1 MKMIDRSGSAYRKRN
16 WCGLFLTILL
26 ALSLTA
32 CGGKESNSTSGTDS
46 SRSGSETSDADNMQ
60 YSSETSDEDGTQG
73 GSETPDAGSTQ
84 DGSETPDAGSAQDG
98 SGAPDE
104 DGTQGGDQYTTHHI
118 TIEIEGY
125 GTLSCELYEEAA
137 PETVANFME
146 LAQSGFYDGLTFHR
160 VVPGFVIQGGDPLGN
175 GYGGLENTITGEFA
189 VNGFDNPLSHTRGV
203 LSMARSQ
210 DYNSASCQFFIVHQD
225 AQYSLDGMYAAF
237 GCVTEGMEIVDAI
250 VENTPVANPNSG
262 FVEAENQPVITKI
275 TVID

>member
-1 MKMIDRSGSAYRKRN
+1 MKMIDRTGSAYRKRN
-16 WCGLFLTILL
+16 WCGLFLTVLL

-32 CGGKESNSTSGTDS
+32 CGGKESS
-46 SRSGSETSDADNMQ
+46 STSDAG
-60 YSSETSDEDGTQG
+60 SS
-73 GSETPDAGSTQ
+73 Q
-84 DGSETPDAGSAQDG
+84 DGSEMPGAGSNLSDTDGAQN
-98 SGAPDE
+98 
-104 DGTQGGDQYTTHHI
+104 GGDQNTTHHI
-118 TIEIEGY
+118 TIEVEGY

-137 PETVANFME
+137 PETVANFLE

-175 GYGGLENTITGEFA
+175 GYGSLEETITGEFA
-189 VNGFDNPLSHTRGV
+189 ANGFDNPLSHTRGV

-210 DYNSASCQFFIVHQD
+210 DYDSASCQFFIVHQD